1 MNTVL
6 PAIAPAP
13 APARSISGP
22 VHLHRTVAPWLANGV
37 HRRCSSRGEEP
48 SSRYRSRPSFA
59 RRAGRRRSPSS
70 GVDAGAIVVHVPTGR
85 RDLASW
91 QALCLA
97 LVGVALPAVAFIPDF
112 VQEVFTVIV
121 LVLAGGAVAVFAL
134 TQGIGAFRARRAA
147 HESPAIAA
155 TAIAISILP
164 MLGALLMLP
173 SLSCYMGEGCGG
185 G

>member
-1 MNTVL
+1 MGSTVGARAAGKNRL
-6 PAIAPAP
+6 AEMALSQPFLAAPVD
-13 APARSISGP
+13 G
-22 VHLHRTVAPWLANGV
+22 GQ
-37 HRRCSSRGEEP
+37 P
-48 SSRYRSRPSFA
+48 SSC
-59 RRAGRRRSPSS
+59 
-70 GVDAGAIVVHVPTGR
+70 VDAGATVVHVPTGR
-85 RDLASW
+85 RDSASW

-97 LVGVALPAVAFIPDF
+97 LLGVALPAIAFIPDF

-121 LVLAGGAVAVFAL
+121 LALAGGAVAVFAL

-164 MLGALLMLP
+164 MLGALLLLP